1 MEIRDAKK
9 VVDSLST
16 DNRGK
21 ISLSTNQI
29 RKFLAGINGI
39 QNRVLAYQGAG
50 EIEGDKLPQDIVD
63 EIQYVKI
70 KLFYQVGR
78 NDEGRGVNPVRELME
93 KADIERIM
101 DDIGNSK
108 KKFQEFNRYIEAIVA
123 YHRYKGGN

>member
-1 MEIRDAKK
+1 MELKDAKK
-9 VVDSLST
+9 VVESLNT
-16 DNRGK
+16 NKWGG
-21 ISLSTNQI
+21 IMLSTNQI

-39 QNRVLAYQGAG
+39 QNRILAYQGAG

-70 KLFYQVGR
+70 KLIYQSGR
-78 NDEGRGVNPVRELME
+78 EREVKSFME

-101 DDIGNSK
+101 DDIGSSK

-123 YHRYKGGN
+123 YHKYKGGN